1 MPPAPSSSS
10 TLSLDGC
17 MGRVKG
23 ARSMAERSAAVK
35 ERPGGHAIL
44 DRGGASMPIG
54 ARGRHMGLDV
64 GDRRI
69 GVALSDETATLASA
83 LTTVTRKGG
92 GKDRAPLAD
101 PARPPQGPA
110 SPLGRP
116 LNMDGTR
123 GPQAEKVLGF
133 VEGLR

>member
-10 TLSLDGC
+10 TLYLDGC

-69 GVALSDETATLASA
+69 GGALSDETATLASA

-92 GKDRAPLAD
+92 GKDAAALAD
-101 PARPPQGPA
+101 PPRLPQAAPVA
-110 SPLGRP
+110 PGRP
-116 LNMDGTR
+116 LTMDGTR
-123 GPQAEKVLGF
+123 GPA
-133 VEGLR
+133 

>member
-10 TLSLDGC
+10 TLYLDGC

-35 ERPGGHAIL
+35 ERPGAHAIL

-69 GVALSDETATLASA
+69 VVALSDETATLASA
-83 LTTVTRKGG
+83 LTTITRGG
-92 GKDRAPLAD
+92 GLKHPAPLAD
-101 PARPPQGPA
+101 PARRPEVPP
-110 SPLGRP
+110 R
-116 LNMDGTR
+116 
-123 GPQAEKVLGF
+123 
-133 VEGLR
+133 